1 MADTI
6 ISNQKAILISAIVA
20 ALAFLALCLFWLN
33 QAVSI
38 KINDTSTAPTRTE
51 KTKDTAAAPT
61 ASNPSTEVVAIQ
73 PDAASSAPEAGTD
86 QPASSPADGSNQVE
100 VPIEP
105 LPPVQAQDIPKT
117 FQEVR
122 DLLAQQNAAAA
133 KAKLAAARVNAMQ
146 QDDRR
151 EEFLRLEKLTE
162 MMRQFNDKMAQGMRA
177 FKLGETHYGEERLVI
192 HAAEKGRLDVFYDG
206 QHHDYKAEE
215 MYKYPDFDMADF
227 IFAKKFVKNPR
238 NKILYGAY
246 LLMTPYGDKKQAKRM
261 WDEANA
267 DEKCVPELHADL
279 DLVYPEIPLHPQSKE
294 RPNRRSPAELMEMD
308 PENLTNLVEEDEP
321 EKPAEKPAQAEA
333 KPETPAPAPAPAQPE
348 AKPAEPAQAEAKEDP
363 AAEQKRTAELQKTF
377 TDIRRAIASRNI
389 AASKKLVDAAT
400 ANAKTDDEKA
410 ELDRLAALSS
420 YMESFLR
427 WVAQSMGT
435 FEVMAAFPVGNEEIA
450 IVESEPGKLIVR
462 VRGQNKTYTLNN
474 LNPRLVDFL
483 LQDQLNLS
491 ADNLLLYGT
500 YYAMDPQGDRNRA
513 RKIWGDA
520 KRMGADID
528 ALLPELDIPLP
539 AGINS
544 AANLGDGADGT
555 QKAVIP
561 PLPTMTQENPPD
573 EASRS
578 AALESIKKFYAK
590 DYTRTDE
597 RGRDVLAAKML
608 RRAKSGRK
616 TTSAEAYVMLN
627 EAARLAMAA
636 HRYEYAYEA
645 YMLLQY
651 RFKTETYDT
660 RMKLI
665 QDADPDIRGKVS
677 KNGIASSAMHLAGEA
692 YHTGKK
698 EDALQLLEIA
708 KKNGAPSAQ
717 VKKYHAEISKM
728 PNSAPKAKAQD
739 VQE

>member
-1 MADTI
+1 
-6 ISNQKAILISAIVA
+6 
-20 ALAFLALCLFWLN
+20 
-33 QAVSI
+33 
-38 KINDTSTAPTRTE
+38 
-51 KTKDTAAAPT
+51 
-61 ASNPSTEVVAIQ
+61 
-73 PDAASSAPEAGTD
+73 
-86 QPASSPADGSNQVE
+86 
-100 VPIEP
+100 
-105 LPPVQAQDIPKT
+105 
-117 FQEVR
+117 
-122 DLLAQQNAAAA
+122 
-133 KAKLAAARVNAMQ
+133 MQ
-146 QDDRR
+146 MDDRR

-162 MMRQFNDKMAQGMRA
+162 MMRQFNDKMAQGMNT
-177 FKLGETHYGEERLVI
+177 FKLGEVRYGDERLVI

-206 QHHDYKAEE
+206 QHHDYKATE

-227 IFAKKFVKNPR
+227 VFAKKFKKTPR

-246 LLMTPYGDKKQAKRM
+246 LLMTPYGDKKLAKRM
-261 WDEANA
+261 WDEASA
-267 DEKCVPELHADL
+267 DEKCDPELRADI
-279 DLVYPEIPLHPQSKE
+279 DLISLEIPLHPQAKQ
-294 RPNRRSPAELMEMD
+294 RPPRRSPAELMEMD
-308 PENLTNLVEEDEP
+308 PENLTRLIEEDEA
-321 EKPAEKPAQAEA
+321 EKPAEKPVEQTAQAEP
-333 KPETPAPAPAPAQPE
+333 KPATPTPAPAPAQPE
-348 AKPAEPAQAEAKEDP
+348 AKPAEPAPAQTPEDP

-389 AASKKLVDAAT
+389 AGAKKLVDAAT

-435 FEVMAAFPVGNEEIA
+435 FEVMATFPVGNEEIA

-500 YYAMDPQGDRNRA
+500 YHAMDPQGDRNKA
-513 RKIWGDA
+513 RMVWAQA
-520 KRMGADID
+520 KQQGAETD
-528 ALLPELDIPLP
+528 ALLPELNIPLP
-539 AGINS
+539 SGVNS

-573 EASRS
+573 D
-578 AALESIKKFYAK
+578 AARDAAMESIKKFYAK

-665 QDADPDIRGKVS
+665 KDADPDVRGKVS

-698 EDALQLLEIA
+698 EDALQLLDIA

-717 VKKYHAEISKM
+717 VKKYRAEISKM
-728 PNSAPKAKAQD
+728 PNSAPKAKEQD
-739 VQE
+739 IQE